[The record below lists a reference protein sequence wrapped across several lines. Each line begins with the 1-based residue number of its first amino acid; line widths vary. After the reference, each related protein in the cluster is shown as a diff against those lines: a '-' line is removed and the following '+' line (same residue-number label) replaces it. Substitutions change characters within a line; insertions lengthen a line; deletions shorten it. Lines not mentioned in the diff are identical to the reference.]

1 MSRVEENEPA
11 KEVQE
16 EESEVEEMRGKCR
29 HHWRAV
35 WLTCQMIQKTR
46 KWKNLLFPSAA
57 SPETDDDDQG
67 AETEVHAPLSS
78 KRKIKEIHHAECSD
92 INFQGKN
99 SSSGWGL
106 GCGLGG
112 TLLGHNCL
120 KGARNS
126 SNQDK

>member
-1 MSRVEENEPA
+1 
-11 KEVQE
+11 
-16 EESEVEEMRGKCR
+16 
-29 HHWRAV
+29 
-35 WLTCQMIQKTR
+35 MIPKTR
-46 KWKNLLFPSAA
+46 KWKHLLFPSAA
-57 SPETDDDDQG
+57 SLERDDDHHQG

-92 INFQGKN
+92 ITFQGKG

-120 KGARNS
+120 KSARNS